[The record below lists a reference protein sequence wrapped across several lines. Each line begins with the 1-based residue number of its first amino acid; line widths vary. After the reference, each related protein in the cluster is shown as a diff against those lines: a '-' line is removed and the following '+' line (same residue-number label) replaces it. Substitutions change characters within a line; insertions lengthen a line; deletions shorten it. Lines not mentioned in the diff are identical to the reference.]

1 MPRIAVEV
9 TPVTVLYIAIINGCG
24 HRRKGA
30 GPVLRPRDWSLA
42 RQLFALQIAVVT
54 VVVAAGL
61 GAAVAQAEHSTEESA
76 ATRALAIARAVAA
89 TPSVRDALDDAD
101 PATALQPHAEGVR
114 RATGTDFVVVMNTVG
129 IRYSH
134 PDTAQI
140 GKKFIGHID
149 EALRGEDL
157 TETYT
162 GTLGPSVRAVVP
174 IRDAGAVRGLVSVG
188 IKRSAID
195 RSLQG
200 QLPTLALAGA
210 LALFLAAGG
219 TWLVTRRLRRQTHGL
234 GPRELS
240 RMYAYYDAVL
250 HAVGEGLLLLDRA
263 GRVQLANDEVRRL
276 LGLPADAVGR
286 PVAEL
291 PLGTALAAG
300 GELVDEIH
308 LTGDRVLVVNQRP
321 AGGGSVVTL
330 RDHTDLQALTGELD
344 SVRGFAESLRSA
356 AHEAANRLHTVVSL
370 IGLGRVA
377 DALEFATGELA
388 LSQRLADRVVEAVE
402 EPVLVALLL
411 GKVAQASERGVE
423 LILDPDAQVPA
434 GVTDPRDLV
443 TIVGNLIDNAVDAAV
458 AAPPPRRV
466 EVGAWVEEEALVL
479 QVADSGTGLDA
490 AQVESAFARGWS
502 TKTDERLIGRGLGL
516 ALVGQAVH
524 RNGGRIDVTGDAGAV
539 FTVRLPLR
547 VTVPA

>member
-1 MPRIAVEV
+1 MPRITVEV
-9 TPVTVLYIAIINGCG
+9 TPVTVLYIAIM
-24 HRRKGA
+24 A
-30 GPVLRPRDWSLA
+30 LRPRDWSLA
-42 RQLFALQIAVVT
+42 RQLLVLQIAVV
-54 VVVAAGL
+54 VLVVAAGL
-61 GAAVAQAEHSTEESA
+61 GAAVAQAGQITEENA
-76 ATRALAIARAVAA
+76 ASRALAIAHAVAA
-89 TPSVRDALDDAD
+89 TPDVQRALSSPSPTSV
-101 PATALQPHAEGVR
+101 LQPHAEGVR
-114 RATGTDFVVVMNTVG
+114 RATGTDFVVVMDTRG
-129 IRYSH
+129 IRFSH
-134 PDTAQI
+134 PDTTQI
-140 GKKFIGHID
+140 GKKFLGHTE
-149 EALRGEDL
+149 EALRGQDL

-174 IRDAGAVRGLVSVG
+174 VRVDGAVRGMVAVG

-195 RSLQG
+195 KSLLG

-210 LALFLAAGG
+210 VALLVAAGG
-219 TWLVTRRLRRQTHGL
+219 TYLVNRRLRRQTHDL

-250 HAVGEGLLLLDRA
+250 HAVHEGLVLLDAR
-263 GRVQLANDEVRRL
+263 GRVQLVNDEARRL
-276 LGLPADAVGR
+276 LDLPPDVVGR
-286 PVAEL
+286 TVTAL
-291 PLGTALAAG
+291 PLAAG
-300 GELVDEIH
+300 DERVDEIH
-308 LTGDRVLVVNQRP
+308 LTGDRVLVVNQRS

-370 IGLGRVA
+370 IGLGRVPEA
-377 DALEFATGELA
+377 VEFATGELA

-423 LILDPDAQVPA
+423 LVLDPDAAVPLGVA
-434 GVTDPRDLV
+434 GPRDLV
-443 TIVGNLIDNAVDAAV
+443 TIFGNLIDNAVDAAV

-466 EVGAWVEEEALVL
+466 EVGAWAAEGELVL

-490 AQVESAFARGWS
+490 EQVEQAFARGWS

-524 RNGGRIDVTGDAGAV
+524 RHGGTIEVTGDAGAV
-539 FTVRLPLR
+539 FTVRLPMR
-547 VTVPA
+547 AGVPA

>member
-1 MPRIAVEV
+1 M
-9 TPVTVLYIAIINGCG
+9 
-24 HRRKGA
+24 
-30 GPVLRPRDWSLA
+30 LRPRDWSLA
-42 RQLFALQIAVVT
+42 RQLLALQIAVVT

-61 GAAVAQAEHSTEESA
+61 GGAIAQAEHATEERA

-89 TPSVRDALDDAD
+89 TPDVRTALAL
-101 PATALQPHAEGVR
+101 PAPSTVLQPHAEGVR
-114 RATGTDFVVVMNTVG
+114 RATGTDFVVVMSTDG

-134 PDTAQI
+134 PDATQI
-140 GKKFIGHID
+140 GKKFLGHID
-149 EALRGEDL
+149 DAVRGDAF

-174 IRDAGAVRGLVSVG
+174 VIADGAVRGLVAVG
-188 IKRSAID
+188 IVRSAID

-200 QLPTLALAGA
+200 QLPTLALAGV
-210 LALFLAAGG
+210 LALLLAAGG
-219 TWLVTRRLRRQTHGL
+219 TWLVNRRLRRQTHDL

-250 HAVGEGLLLLDRA
+250 HAVGEGLLLLDRD
-263 GRVQLANDEVRRL
+263 GRVQLVNDEARRL
-276 LGLPADAVGR
+276 LALPTDVVGR
-286 PVAEL
+286 RLDTL
-291 PLGTALAAG
+291 PMLGDG
-300 GELVDEIH
+300 GPRVDEIH

-321 AGGGSVVTL
+321 AGDGSVVTL

-356 AHEAANRLHTVVSL
+356 AHEASNRLHTVVSL
-370 IGLGRVA
+370 IGLGRVTE
-377 DALEFATGELA
+377 ALEFATGELA
-388 LSQRLADRVVEAVE
+388 LSQRLADRVVESVE

-423 LILDPDAQVPA
+423 LVLDPDAQVPP
-434 GVTDPRDLV
+434 GVADPRDLV

-466 EVGAWVEEEALVL
+466 EVGAWLDDEELVL

-490 AQVESAFARGWS
+490 AQVEQAFARGWS

-516 ALVGQAVH
+516 ALVGQTVH
-524 RNGGRIDVTGDAGAV
+524 RRGGRIDVTGDGGAV
-539 FTVRLPLR
+539 FTVRLPVRAR
-547 VTVPA
+547 VPS

>member
-1 MPRIAVEV
+1 MA
-9 TPVTVLYIAIINGCG
+9 
-24 HRRKGA
+24 
-30 GPVLRPRDWSLA
+30 LRPQEWSLA

-61 GAAVAQAEHSTEESA
+61 GAAVVQAEHSTEENA
-76 ATRALAIARAVAA
+76 ATRALAIARGVAA
-89 TPSVRDALDDAD
+89 TPDVRAALSLPDPTSVLQADAEA
-101 PATALQPHAEGVR
+101 VR
-114 RATGTDFVVVMNTVG
+114 RATGTDFVVVMNTDG

-134 PDTAQI
+134 PDTTQI
-140 GKKFIGHID
+140 GGKFLGHID
-149 EALRGEDL
+149 AGLRGEDL

-174 IRDAGAVRGLVSVG
+174 IRADGRVLGLVSVG

-200 QLPTLALAGA
+200 QLPLLALAGG
-210 LALFLAAGG
+210 LALLVAAGG
-219 TWLVTRRLRRQTHGL
+219 TGLVTRRLRRQTHDL

-250 HAVGEGLLLLDRA
+250 HAVHEGLLLLDDK
-263 GRVQLANDEVRRL
+263 GRVQLVNDEARRL
-276 LGLPADAVGR
+276 LGLPADVVGL
-286 PVAEL
+286 PVADL
-291 PLGTALAAG
+291 PLGASLSK
-300 GELVDEIH
+300 GEDQTDELH
-308 LTGDRVLVVNQRP
+308 LTGDRVLVVNQRR
-321 AGGGSVVTL
+321 AAGGSVVTL

-370 IGLGRVA
+370 IGLGRVT

-388 LSQRLADRVVEAVE
+388 LSQQLADRVVEAVE

-423 LILDPDAQVPA
+423 LVLDPEAAVPP
-434 GVTDPRDLV
+434 GVADPRDLV

-466 EVGAWVEEEALVL
+466 EVAAWVVGEELVL
-479 QVADSGTGLDA
+479 EVADSGTGLDA
-490 AQVESAFARGWS
+490 EQVEQAFARGWS

-524 RNGGRIDVTGDAGAV
+524 RHGGTIDVTGDAGAV
-539 FTVRLPLR
+539 FTVRLPTRAR
-547 VTVPA
+547 VTTS